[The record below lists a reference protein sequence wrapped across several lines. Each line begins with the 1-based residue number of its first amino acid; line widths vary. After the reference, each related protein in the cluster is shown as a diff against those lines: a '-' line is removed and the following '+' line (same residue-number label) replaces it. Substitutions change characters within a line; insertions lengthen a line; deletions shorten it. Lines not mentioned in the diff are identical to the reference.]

1 VARSRRRTE
10 SRAQAPTFTP
20 DGRSIVLHNKVGADI
35 FPQVQG
41 PTVDHERRQQRQAPP
56 YVRVDD
62 RWAAESR
69 GALPVGAFVATCALS
84 ARYPPVGGPLQR
96 TPAARVPRTEDQGG
110 PLDPAD
116 RDHRGR
122 ARWRGRER

>member
-20 DGRSIVLHNKVGADI
+20 DGRSIVLHNEVGADI

-41 PTVDHERRQQRQAPP
+41 PTVDHERRQQRQAPRRATGRR
-56 YVRVDD
+56 VRGDLRTLGSV
-62 RWAAESR
+62 S
-69 GALPVGAFVATCALS
+69 
-84 ARYPPVGGPLQR
+84 PVGGPLQR